1 MAELTSR
8 KRDDLKDSDFA
19 YVDKKGERHLP
30 VHDEAHV
37 RNVVARFDQ
46 TDFEDS
52 SARKTAAR
60 QIVRAAERYGIELTH
75 DDAVFHASRD

>member
-1 MAELTSR
+1 MAELTRR
-8 KRDDLKDSDFA
+8 KRNDLKDSDFA

-37 RNVVARFDQ
+37 RNAVARFDQ
-46 TDFEDS
+46 TDFEES
-52 SARKTAAR
+52 SARKMAAR